1 MTKLLEDLFHVGSV
15 HTGIRFSARTR
26 AADSDLE
33 LKRESRLRT
42 FKVVLLIDG
51 VETEVMFIEA
61 TSPIEA
67 AHTVCEALI
76 DGKSYEREKWALQIT
91 QHGWPGETCVIPP

>member
-1 MTKLLEDLFHVGSV
+1 MKN
-15 HTGIRFSARTR
+15 ARI
-26 AADSDLE
+26 
-33 LKRESRLRT
+33 RT

-61 TSPIEA
+61 ASHRDAGQIVSA
-67 AHTVCEALI
+67 ALI

-91 QHGWPGETCVIPP
+91 NYSLPAKTYVFPHRKKSPGNSSLKV

>member
-1 MTKLLEDLFHVGSV
+1 MGAVLTR
-15 HTGIRFSARTR
+15 IRPSAPPR
-26 AADSDLE
+26 AAGSDLE
-33 LKRESRLRT
+33 LKRESRVKT
-42 FKVVLLIDG
+42 FKVVLFIDR

-91 QHGWPGETCVIPP
+91 EYGLPDKMSVIPQRKKFPR

>member
-1 MTKLLEDLFHVGSV
+1 MTKLSEDLCRMGAVL
-15 HTGIRFSARTR
+15 TRIRPSARTR
-26 AADSDLE
+26 VADSDLE
-33 LKRESRLRT
+33 LKRESCVKT
-42 FKVVLLIDG
+42 FKVVLFIDR

-91 QHGWPGETCVIPP
+91 QHGWPDETCVIPR

>member
-1 MTKLLEDLFHVGSV
+1 MTKLLEDPFHVGAV
-15 HTGIRFSARTR
+15 LTRIQPSAPPR
-26 AADSDLE
+26 AAGSDLE
-33 LKRESRLRT
+33 LKRESRVKT
-42 FKVVLLIDG
+42 FKVVLFIDR

-67 AHTVCEALI
+67 THTVCEALI

-91 QHGWPGETCVIPP
+91 QHGWPDETCVIPP

>member
-1 MTKLLEDLFHVGSV
+1 
-15 HTGIRFSARTR
+15 
-26 AADSDLE
+26 
-33 LKRESRLRT
+33 
-42 FKVVLLIDG
+42 
-51 VETEVMFIEA
+51 MFIEA

-91 QHGWPGETCVIPP
+91 QHGWPDETCVIPR